1 MGGAV
6 AGGNVTPV
14 AEANIANDP
23 EAARMVFTSGV
34 PLTMVGLDVTH
45 QTHLPEEDL
54 EPLNRFTSR

>member
-1 MGGAV
+1 M
-6 AGGNVTPV
+6 TPV

>member
-1 MGGAV
+1 
-6 AGGNVTPV
+6 VTPV
-14 AEANIANDP
+14 GEANIANDP

-45 QTHLPEEDL
+45 QTYLPEKDL